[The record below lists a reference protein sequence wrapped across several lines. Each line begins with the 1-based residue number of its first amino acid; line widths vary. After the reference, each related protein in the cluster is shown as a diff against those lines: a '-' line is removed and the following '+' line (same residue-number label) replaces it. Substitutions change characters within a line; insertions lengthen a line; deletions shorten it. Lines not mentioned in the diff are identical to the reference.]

1 MPLAL
6 TTAPKADCGDPAP
19 RRFGEQSRRPDIDA
33 TGGRSRVIRLSSP
46 GW

>member
-6 TTAPKADCGDPAP
+6 TTAPKADCGDPVAGP
-19 RRFGEQSRRPDIDA
+19 SGERSRQTDIDA
-33 TGGRSRVIRLSSP
+33 AGGRSRVIRLSSP